1 MSRTRH
7 RSKGWGGMS
16 PGVKDAQNRHSR
28 MDKRKLSRLTLD
40 DCVAYQ
46 SVNIDGYE
54 YDTEVLEE
62 PKEVLDLGNDKS
74 TNGKPTKGLSTR
86 NFDRV
91 LAL

>member
-28 MDKRKLSRLTLD
+28 MDERKLSRLTLD

-62 PKEVLDLGNDKS
+62 PKEVLDLGNDKKYKRQANEGFVYS
-74 TNGKPTKGLSTR
+74 
-86 NFDRV
+86 
-91 LAL
+91 

>member
-16 PGVKDAQNRHSR
+16 PGVKDAQNIHAR

-62 PKEVLDLGNDKS
+62 PKEVLDLGNDKKYKRQANEGFVYS
-74 TNGKPTKGLSTR
+74 
-86 NFDRV
+86 
-91 LAL
+91 